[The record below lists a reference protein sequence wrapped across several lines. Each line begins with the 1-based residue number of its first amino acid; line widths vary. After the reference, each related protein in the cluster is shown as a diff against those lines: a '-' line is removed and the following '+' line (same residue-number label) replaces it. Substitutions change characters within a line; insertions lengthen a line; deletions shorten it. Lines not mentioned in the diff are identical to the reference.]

1 MRTFTQSEKIAIATE
16 LLTDLDNLR
25 NKAYRWYNHKLDEDE
40 RQKIKDVFEGFYNNL
55 DDSRG
60 NLTATIS
67 EYLAVSAEKFA
78 AQVKEGKV

>member
-1 MRTFTQSEKIAIATE
+1 MRIFTQSEKIAIATE

-25 NKAYRWYNHKLDEDE
+25 NKAYRWYNYELDEDE
-40 RQKIKDVFEGFYNNL
+40 RQKVKNVFEEFYNNL

-78 AQVKEGKV
+78 AQVKEGKI